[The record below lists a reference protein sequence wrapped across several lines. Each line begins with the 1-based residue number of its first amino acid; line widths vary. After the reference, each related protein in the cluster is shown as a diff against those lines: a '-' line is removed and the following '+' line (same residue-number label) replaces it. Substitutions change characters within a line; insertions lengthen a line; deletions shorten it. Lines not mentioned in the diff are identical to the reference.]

1 MTVKFGFGENWLK
14 FAADVGSVRLAL
26 LLIPIIVFVLG
37 IVQLHYL
44 QPFYAGISYFGPDP
58 SYVYLF
64 NGLCIIKGLVPG
76 HLDHPGTP
84 VQILTGAVILV
95 RWAISRV
102 LGFENDGVAISV
114 LKEPEAYLAFIAYVL
129 LLLHSASNFYLGHKV
144 ARASGNVLY
153 GLAVQSWPLFLGV
166 QMPRILYLSAEAGLL
181 LVSTLLVAV
190 LSDLFFRAHDAHRS
204 ASSHYQIAIKAGVL
218 CGLGLAVKIS
228 FFPMFALLLALGS
241 FRAFARAMMGLVVA
255 FLIGI
260 LPVIG
265 DLSTS
270 IAWWGQIATH
280 TGYYGYGELGLVDFS
295 YLPGKFL
302 LLSRAYPVLLVSL
315 AALALLLLWI
325 VSRRWRTDTK
335 TKMPLLPLAA
345 SIMLAEGG
353 QLAIVLKHFSPHYFL
368 PALPAVL
375 FSIVWITWLI
385 EQRHKNLR
393 WVLLVLAIVLAVF
406 SSGQTWA
413 TQSELMQPARARTIV
428 ISVLA
433 NAIGRYRNP
442 IVISAYGVSTPAFA
456 IQLGLIYTVF
466 RRYQR
471 HLWSADDTPIPW
483 RPSSVLFGSQRL
495 RPNEFVFF
503 NNWLYQQGL
512 PGEGYP
518 LSRVNDFIS
527 QGFTVLLV
535 YYEEKTDLSLSRF
548 KFATVAEIGAL
559 KVARVYGA
567 IPLE

>member
-1 MTVKFGFGENWLK
+1 MTVRFGFGENWLK
-14 FAADVGSVRLAL
+14 FAADLGSVHLAL
-26 LLIPIIVFVLG
+26 LPIPIIVFVLG

-44 QPFYAGISYFGPDP
+44 QPFYPGIFAFGPDP

-64 NGLCIIKGLVPG
+64 DGLCIINGLVPG
-76 HLDHPGTP
+76 HVWHPGTP
-84 VQILTGAVILV
+84 VQVLTGAVILV

-102 LGFENDGVAISV
+102 LGLENDGVASSV

-144 ARASGNVLY
+144 AKTSGNVLY
-153 GLAVQSWPLFLGV
+153 GLAVQSWPLFLGT

-181 LVSTLLVAV
+181 LVSTLLMAV

-218 CGLGLAVKIS
+218 CGLGLAIKIL

-260 LPVIG
+260 LPVVG
-265 DLSTS
+265 DISRS
-270 IAWWGQIATH
+270 IAWWGQVATH
-280 TGYYGYGELGLVDFS
+280 TGNYGKGQLGLVDFS
-295 YLPGKFL
+295 YIPHRFL

-325 VSRRWRTDTK
+325 VSSRWRTDTK
-335 TKMPLLPLAA
+335 IKPLLPLAA

-393 WVLLVLAIVLAVF
+393 WVSLVLAIVLAVF
-406 SSGQTWA
+406 SSGQIWA
-413 TQSELMQPARARTIV
+413 TQSKLMQPARARTIE
-428 ISVLA
+428 ISELA
-433 NAIGRYRNP
+433 TAIGRYRNP
-442 IVISAYGVSTPAFA
+442 IVISAYGVPTPAFA
-456 IQLGLIYTVF
+456 IQFGLLYTTS
-466 RRYQR
+466 
-471 HLWSADDTPIPW
+471 HWLADDMPIPW

-495 RPNEFVFF
+495 RPNEFFFF

-518 LSRVNDFIS
+518 LSHVNVFIS

-535 YYEEKTDLSLSRF
+535 YYEEKTDLSRLN
-548 KFATVAEIGAL
+548 FATVAEIGAL

-567 IPLE
+567 IPPQ

>member
-1 MTVKFGFGENWLK
+1 MTVRFGFGENWLK
-14 FAADVGSVRLAL
+14 FAADLGPVHLAL
-26 LLIPIIVFVLG
+26 LPIPIIVFVLG

-44 QPFYAGISYFGPDP
+44 QPFYAGIFAFGPDP
-58 SYVYLF
+58 SYVYLL
-64 NGLCIIKGLVPG
+64 NGLCIINGVVPG
-76 HLDHPGTP
+76 HVGHGTP
-84 VQILTGAVILV
+84 VQVLTGAVILM
-95 RWAISRV
+95 RWAILRV

-144 ARASGNVLY
+144 ARASGNILY

-181 LVSTLLVAV
+181 LVSTLLMTV
-190 LSDLFFRAHDAHRS
+190 LSDLFFRAHDSHRS
-204 ASSHYQIAIKAGVL
+204 ASSHYQIAIKSGVL

-228 FFPMFALLLALGS
+228 FFPMCALLLALGS
-241 FRAFARAMMGLVVA
+241 SRAFARAMMGLAVA

-260 LPVIG
+260 LPEIG
-265 DLSTS
+265 DNNISKS

-280 TGYYGYGELGLVDFS
+280 TGNYGKGQLGLVDFS
-295 YLPGKFL
+295 YMPYRFL

-315 AALALLLLWI
+315 AALGLLLLWI
-325 VSRRWRTDTK
+325 VSNRWRTD

-353 QLAIVLKHFSPHYFL
+353 LLAIVLKHFSPHYFL

-393 WVLLVLAIVLAVF
+393 WASVVLAIVLAVF
-406 SSGQTWA
+406 SSGQTWT
-413 TQSELMQPARARTIV
+413 TQSKLMQAAHARTIQ
-428 ISVLA
+428 ISELA
-433 NAIGRYRNP
+433 NAIGHYGNP
-442 IVISAYGVSTPAFA
+442 IVISAYGVPTPAFA
-456 IQLGLIYTVF
+456 IQFGLIYMTS
-466 RRYQR
+466 
-471 HLWSADDTPIPW
+471 HWSADDMPIPW

-495 RPNEFVFF
+495 RPNEFFFF

-535 YYEEKTDLSLSRF
+535 YYEKRTDLSSF

-567 IPLE
+567 FPIR